1 MKLYLKKIQKE
12 IMLFVAAGS
21 SAYIFSGYLPYFI
34 KRMFEGAYAEAVIG
48 YCICLGAYILFSY
61 LTNLSQ
67 VVYKNKFD
75 TLVKKDYFDKAFL
88 LREEV
93 IKKKE
98 VGEYI
103 SFQVNDITEIS
114 EIYLNPFVGIML

>member
-75 TLVKKDYFDKAFL
+75 TLDRKSV
-88 LREEV
+88 V
-93 IKKKE
+93 
-98 VGEYI
+98 
-103 SFQVNDITEIS
+103 
-114 EIYLNPFVGIML
+114 